1 MRRTLRVLVLLGMSV
16 GPLGPACGPWA
27 GGVAAQSLTT
37 LQAKGVLLAGPE
49 SSAAP
54 LVLVDPGTPAT
65 LDGAPVGDYYPVTVN
80 GVSGWLPGELLA
92 VDKVADGAT
101 TAVDSAAGGSN
112 LTDAAP
118 LAVGGEI
125 APAQQADTEPDPNAT
140 ATAEGADDPAGEP
153 QPDAEAAASDAPSTE
168 GPSDPAETSE
178 PAAAPAADATSD
190 TPTTDAAVADSAAE
204 STPPSTGSAPEAI
217 AAPPA
222 ATPATD
228 APATDSTDPDPAAP
242 SPDAAAPEST
252 VDSAASNAAP
262 TSMPTDVGAANGG
275 PEPASDDPAEPPA
288 TATPA
293 ATDPAA
299 SATPAPTAT
308 AAPTPTPTPAPR
320 LNLNGQGTVVT
331 DVVLRAEPN
340 DWSDVVFSVPAGST
354 VNLTGQEQDGW
365 VSAEFFWMY
374 GWLPEHLVDP
384 ASQVVAEAPTGT
396 PPPDLDLKEPKPGS
410 GVAYTTVDLTLRAGP
425 SADEAAMGT
434 VPAGQKVVLTG
445 VIQNGFQRV
454 TWGDEVGWLADDYLQ
469 TPDDPQPQ
477 TKANGKP
484 VYSRNDIVKI
494 IYQAA
499 DRYGQ
504 SRDDML
510 RVATCESNLDPNAVN
525 PSGSYGLFQFIRSTW
540 KSTPYGDQDIFDPK
554 ANANA
559 AGWMWQQG
567 RRSEWVCK

>member
-1 MRRTLRVLVLLGMSV
+1 MRRTLRVLVLLGMTA
-16 GPLGPACGPWA
+16 GPFGSACGPWS
-27 GGVAAQSLTT
+27 GGVAAQSVTT
-37 LQAKGVLLAGPE
+37 LQAKGALLAGPE
-49 SSAAP
+49 ASAAP
-54 LVLVDPGTPAT
+54 LLLIDPGTPAT
-65 LDGAPVGDYYPVTVN
+65 VDGSPVGNYYPVTVN

-92 VDKVADGAT
+92 VDKGADGAT

-118 LAVGGEI
+118 LAVGGEV
-125 APAQQADTEPDPNAT
+125 APAQQAETDAASPDAHAATDGNA
-140 ATAEGADDPAGEP
+140 GDPAGQS
-153 QPDAEAAASDAPSTE
+153 QPDAAAKTSDAPSTA
-168 GPSDPAETSE
+168 GPADHAET
-178 PAAAPAADATSD
+178 PK
-190 TPTTDAAVADSAAE
+190 PT
-204 STPPSTGSAPEAI
+204 SAP
-217 AAPPA
+217 
-222 ATPATD
+222 TTD
-228 APATDSTDPDPAAP
+228 APATDAAAATTDAAPPPADPTPEATAAPPAETPATVASTPDGTAPEPTALAADGVSDPAPTAV
-242 SPDAAAPEST
+242 AAAPGAT
-252 VDSAASNAAP
+252 PTPTTADAA
-262 TSMPTDVGAANGG
+262 
-275 PEPASDDPAEPPA
+275 EPAA

-299 SATPAPTAT
+299 SATPAPTA
-308 AAPTPTPTPAPR
+308 APTPTPTPAPR
-320 LNLNGQGTVVT
+320 LDLNGQGTVAT

-340 DWSDVVFSVPAGST
+340 DWSAIVFSVPAGST

-374 GWLPEHLVDP
+374 GWLPEQLVDP
-384 ASQVVAEAPTGT
+384 AAQVVAEAPTST
-396 PPPDLDLKEPKPGS
+396 PPPDLSLKEPKPGS
-410 GVAYTTVDLTLRAGP
+410 GVAYTTVDLTLRSGP
-425 SADEAAMGT
+425 SADEAAMDT

-454 TWGDEVGWLADDYLQ
+454 TWGDEVGWLADAFLQ

-567 RRSEWVCK
+567 RQSEWVCK